1 MIFPDGTIFPSK
13 SDITIPS
20 NGATTDTFK
29 GGLFSAIIFK
39 LHVGE
44 YLEAQASLEILQVF
58 LSVISTDKFS
68 HSSTFAEITWREYR
82 CSSVENIVSLRETN
96 VISSMK

>member
-20 NGATTDTFK
+20 NGTTTDTFK

-58 LSVISTDKFS
+58 LSVV
-68 HSSTFAEITWREYR
+68 HLYR
-82 CSSVENIVSLRETN
+82 VKQLNYFTVSGMDQDRLFVGFRN
-96 VISSMK
+96 RK

>member
-58 LSVISTDKFS
+58 FIRHFN
-68 HSSTFAEITWREYR
+68 R
-82 CSSVENIVSLRETN
+82 
-96 VISSMK
+96 